1 VSSPTARAARGR
13 TFDSLA
19 VPNYRRFFTGQAIS
33 LIGTW
38 MQRFAQ
44 TWLVFQISDSATV
57 VGLVAGLQ
65 ALPLLVLGPYSGL
78 IADRVDRRKLM
89 IILQS
94 VMGVLALILGLLAV
108 THTVRLWHIFV
119 IAGLLGLTDSFEN
132 PARQAFVFEAVG
144 PTRVREAVSLNTVLT
159 GIARATGPALGALLL
174 ALFGIGICFLLNAVS
189 FVAVVASLVL
199 IDASKLEKVQPA
211 PRSRGQLRDGFAY
224 VVRKRSL
231 WVPIA
236 MMALIGTFTWEY
248 PVTLPPMSERVF
260 HWGATGYG
268 LMNLAQG
275 TGSFV
280 GGLTVAKRGRTGAMF
295 LTAIAAVFSLAVLA
309 TALAPN
315 MWLEMI
321 FLLVVGATGTSFI
334 GAGNA
339 TLQVETAPQ
348 MRGRV
353 MSLWAMAFQGSTPI
367 GGPIAGYVAN
377 EAGARISLVMGAA
390 AAVAATVLGLLTRG
404 SADPV
409 PESDE
414 VAPVRD
420 QSDNRNQR
428 DAGS

>member
-1 VSSPTARAARGR
+1 
-13 TFDSLA
+13 
-19 VPNYRRFFTGQAIS
+19 
-33 LIGTW
+33 
-38 MQRFAQ
+38 
-44 TWLVFQISDSATV
+44 
-57 VGLVAGLQ
+57 
-65 ALPLLVLGPYSGL
+65 
-78 IADRVDRRKLM
+78 
-89 IILQS
+89 
-94 VMGVLALILGLLAV
+94 
-108 THTVRLWHIFV
+108 
-119 IAGLLGLTDSFEN
+119 
-132 PARQAFVFEAVG
+132 
-144 PTRVREAVSLNTVLT
+144 
-159 GIARATGPALGALLL
+159 
-174 ALFGIGICFLLNAVS
+174 
-189 FVAVVASLVL
+189 
-199 IDASKLEKVQPA
+199 
-211 PRSRGQLRDGFAY
+211 
-224 VVRKRSL
+224 
-231 WVPIA
+231 
-236 MMALIGTFTWEY
+236 
-248 PVTLPPMSERVF
+248 
-260 HWGATGYG
+260 
-268 LMNLAQG
+268 
-275 TGSFV
+275 
-280 GGLTVAKRGRTGAMF
+280 MF